1 MNTNGLLEVFG
12 SLFPILF
19 IGVIVIIITTNV
31 RRSNKI
37 KKLKSGEI
45 ASKEIKWTVSEIK
58 YTPPWKNDSWIIRSR
73 YIVAKATNPIT
84 NDEMEYES
92 DTIPYKDTWFKIR
105 WMWPTKEDIQNV
117 FEYARRFI
125 KEWDTVKIHASME
138 NADIYYM
145 EDISERKKENITENI
160 IENKEDNTKIEEN
173 ISNSIAELGKNIGM
187 IWEKINIGWPNGDAW
202 ITKYIKIFKI
212 YTSIAIWIF
221 IGIPILIRLL
231 KDTDWR
237 KLRLP
242 EIDWGMNIPIGW
254 SYVLRS
260 SIVLLIGFIIYKVIV
275 WYRWIKK

>member
-73 YIVAKATNPIT
+73 YVVAKATNPIT

-160 IENKEDNTKIEEN
+160 IENKEDNTKTEEN
-173 ISNSIAELGKNIGM
+173 ISNSIAELGKKIGM

-242 EIDWGMNIPIGW
+242 EMDWGMNIPIGW